1 MAKTHNK
8 KRNIGIIYDQMI
20 SSLCESYIENDLE
33 TSKKLLKII
42 KECFK
47 KGSQLQKELQFF
59 NSFLKIRNLPENL
72 SSEIIREAKSASR
85 SHFDSK
91 KLELEKS
98 KLIKLL
104 NYTFGK
110 GVIFEKKV
118 VNYKMYA
125 TIQTLLNEWRNEEN
139 NFSETVKYEIK
150 LNEWLTSEEESLQ
163 ENKGYDNIDKIT
175 LKIMSNKFNEKYKN
189 LTESQSFL
197 ISSYIKSK
205 NNNDNEVTNFFGE
218 LKEETINLLEK
229 YKSNCNNQYVLN
241 KHSVICENINSL
253 DENDT
258 SEDNLKKFLT
268 VSKLKDELLGE

>member
-47 KGSQLQKELQFF
+47 KGTQLQKELQFF
-59 NSFLKIRNLPENL
+59 NSFLKMRSLPENL
-72 SSEIIREAKSASR
+72 SSEIIREAKTASR

-91 KLELEKS
+91 QLELEKS

-118 VNYKMYA
+118 KNYKMYA

-139 NFSETVKYEIK
+139 NFSETIKYEIK
-150 LNEWLTSEEESLQ
+150 LNEWLTSKEVLIE
-163 ENKGYDNIDKIT
+163 ENKEYDNIDKVT
-175 LKIMSNKFNEKYKN
+175 LKIMSSKFNEKYQG

-197 ISSYIKSK
+197 ISSYINSK
-205 NNNDNEVTNFFGE
+205 NNNENEITNFFGD
-218 LKEETINLLEK
+218 LKEETIDLLNK
-229 YKSNCNNQYVLN
+229 YKDDCNNQYLLN
-241 KHSVICENINSL
+241 KYNIIYENINSL
-253 DENDT
+253 DESNT

>member
-47 KGSQLQKELQFF
+47 KGTQLQKELQFF
-59 NSFLKIRNLPENL
+59 NSFLKMRSLPENL
-72 SSEIIREAKSASR
+72 SSEIIREAKTASR

-91 KLELEKS
+91 QLELEKS

-118 VNYKMYA
+118 KNYKMYA

-139 NFSETVKYEIK
+139 NFSETIKYEIK
-150 LNEWLTSEEESLQ
+150 LNEWLTSKEVLIE
-163 ENKGYDNIDKIT
+163 ENKEYDNIDKVT
-175 LKIMSNKFNEKYKN
+175 LKIMSNKFNEKYQG

-197 ISSYIKSK
+197 ISSYINSK
-205 NNNDNEVTNFFGE
+205 NNNENEITNFFGD
-218 LKEETINLLEK
+218 LKEETIDLLNK
-229 YKSNCNNQYVLN
+229 YRDDCNNQYLLN
-241 KHSVICENINSL
+241 KYNIIYENINSL
-253 DENDT
+253 DESNT

>member
-47 KGSQLQKELQFF
+47 KGTQLQKELQFF
-59 NSFLKIRNLPENL
+59 NSFLKMRSLPENL
-72 SSEIIREAKSASR
+72 SSEIIREAKTASR

-91 KLELEKS
+91 QLELEKS

-118 VNYKMYA
+118 KNYKMYA

-139 NFSETVKYEIK
+139 NFSETIKYEIK
-150 LNEWLTSEEESLQ
+150 LNEWLTSKEVLIE
-163 ENKGYDNIDKIT
+163 ENKEYDSIDKVT
-175 LKIMSNKFNEKYKN
+175 LKIMSNKFNEKYQG

-197 ISSYIKSK
+197 ISSYINSK
-205 NNNDNEVTNFFGE
+205 NNNENEITNFFGD
-218 LKEETINLLEK
+218 LKEETIDLLNK
-229 YKSNCNNQYVLN
+229 YKTDCNNQYLLN
-241 KHSVICENINSL
+241 KYNIIYENINSL
-253 DENDT
+253 DESNT

>member
-47 KGSQLQKELQFF
+47 KGTQLQKELQFF
-59 NSFLKIRNLPENL
+59 NSFLKMRSLPENL
-72 SSEIIREAKSASR
+72 SSEIIREAKTASR

-91 KLELEKS
+91 QLELEKS

-118 VNYKMYA
+118 KNYKMYA

-139 NFSETVKYEIK
+139 NFSETIKYEIK
-150 LNEWLTSEEESLQ
+150 LNEWLTSKEVLLE
-163 ENKGYDNIDKIT
+163 ENKEYDNIDKVT
-175 LKIMSNKFNEKYKN
+175 LKIMSNKFNEKYQG

-197 ISSYIKSK
+197 ISSYINSK
-205 NNNDNEVTNFFGE
+205 NNNENEITNFFGD
-218 LKEETINLLEK
+218 LKEETIDLLNK
-229 YKSNCNNQYVLN
+229 YKTDCNNQYLLN
-241 KHSVICENINSL
+241 KYNIIYENINSL
-253 DENDT
+253 DESNT